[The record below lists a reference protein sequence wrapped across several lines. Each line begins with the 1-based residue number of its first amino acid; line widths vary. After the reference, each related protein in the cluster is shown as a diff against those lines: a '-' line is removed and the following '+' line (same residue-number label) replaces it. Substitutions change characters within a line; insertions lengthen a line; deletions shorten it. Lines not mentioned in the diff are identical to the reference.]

1 MDSGKYLPD
10 FMRDFHDQK
19 NIFKR
24 LDKIVQSRNDTYTKD
39 ISWTSGQVYTVDIF
53 LWFMAVHGYTLQ
65 QSRKKVEFHNI
76 HNELGEFERK
86 QQEQKADVLKSIFA
100 EMAKK
105 QLFKC
110 IIRRFRTLK
119 GSFYK
124 ERRGTIHVN
133 RSAPL

>member
-39 ISWTSGQVYTVDIF
+39 IGWTSGQVYTVDIF

-105 QLFKC
+105 
-110 IIRRFRTLK
+110 
-119 GSFYK
+119 
-124 ERRGTIHVN
+124 
-133 RSAPL
+133 